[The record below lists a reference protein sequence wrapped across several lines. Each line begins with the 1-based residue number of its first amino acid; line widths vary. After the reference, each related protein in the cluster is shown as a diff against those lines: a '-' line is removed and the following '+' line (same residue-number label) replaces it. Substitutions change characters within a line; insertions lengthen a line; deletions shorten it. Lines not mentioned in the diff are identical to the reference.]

1 MPKPPTSVRSI
12 RLPEWFWAIVAKHAA
27 EAGLSV
33 NAYVARR
40 LSSDLTGPRPA
51 AEPPMPA
58 KPKVAV
64 KAAAPLRFTRAAPGS
79 RLKGAK

>member
-1 MPKPPTSVRSI
+1 MRVACVTNHRTFRPMPKPPTSVRSI

-33 NAYVARR
+33 NAYVAR
-40 LSSDLTGPRPA
+40 
-51 AEPPMPA
+51 
-58 KPKVAV
+58 AV